1 MEAIWERVTM
11 ELSVIWGMA
20 DREEYILLLHKVT
33 KLHRINQIIS
43 SVAAAANSS
52 SGVGDTYVPGT
63 DAAVGHRHGDSTGCS
78 RCPAPAI
85 AGEPSH
91 LLSSTLTD

>member
-1 MEAIWERVTM
+1 M

-85 AGEPSH
+85 AGHNSG
-91 LLSSTLTD
+91 S